1 MKKKVVLEVDHN
13 QLFDMLHK
21 MKGDTSAIGSRLVE
35 TLLSAEV
42 SLSTAIGLGV
52 YGIVLAEV
60 IPIIEHIEVKV
71 APFDDKWL
79 GDGPTAHVLGS
90 DEGSGP

>member
-1 MKKKVVLEVDHN
+1 MKKRVVLDVDDL
-13 QLFDMLHK
+13 QLFDMLSK

-35 TLLSAEV
+35 TLLSADV

-52 YGIVLAEV
+52 YGIELAEV
-60 IPIIEHIEVKV
+60 MPLPAAQAVV
-71 APFDDKWL
+71 VGANVSF
-79 GDGPTAHVLGS
+79 TTQ

>member
-1 MKKKVVLEVDHN
+1 MKKRVVLEVDDI

-35 TLLSAEV
+35 TLLSENV

-52 YGIVLAEV
+52 YGIELEEV
-60 IPIIEHIEVKV
+60 TPILEHVELRVV
-71 APFDDKWL
+71 PFDDKWL
-79 GDGPTAHVLGS
+79 GDGPTVHIV
-90 DEGSGP
+90 DEGGGP